1 MLGIQEEE
9 RKSMY
14 FQCRKYSKDMLIF
27 IVADIWNCYNGY
39 EEKDKLKIQGETK
52 MIVFWIIG
60 ILFLIVGLIVSVP
73 NLIKFI
79 KSKEYTTGK
88 IVSID
93 SYQMEMPEQYMNIS
107 YLAANIQIKQ
117 TGLHNIYF
125 ILMES
130 VMLFMIRIIQII
142 LISG

>member
-1 MLGIQEEE
+1 
-9 RKSMY
+9 
-14 FQCRKYSKDMLIF
+14 MLIF

-79 KSKEYTTGK
+79 KCKEYTTGK

-93 SYQMEMPEQYMNIS
+93 SLPNGNARAVYEYIVSSSKYTNKTNWTPQHIFHLDGECHVI
-107 YLAANIQIKQ
+107 
-117 TGLHNIYF
+117 
-125 ILMES
+125 
-130 VMLFMIRIIQII
+130 
-142 LISG
+142 